1 MQPNLLEKRTKWC
14 VSVLEKRTNNIIKE
28 DGNILYAPIYM
39 TMFLHHHPAV
49 TPLIYHPELP
59 KAKRTSVMKTQDI
72 AKENKGEIVIY
83 QSEEGKAAID
93 VILQDETVWVTQE
106 QMVALF
112 GKAKSTISEHLK
124 HIFEEG
130 ELDQNSVVRFFRTTA
145 ADGKSYNTTY
155 YNLDVV
161 ISVGYRVHS
170 VQGTRFRQWAT
181 QRIHEYIIKGYTLD
195 DERLKGNG
203 GRYFRELLQRIRDI
217 RSSERNLYQQVTDI
231 YATAVDYDP
240 KAEITRQFF
249 ATVQNKM
256 HYAAHQHTA
265 AEVVYDRVDN
275 EKPMLGMT
283 NFKGNYIT
291 KDDVIIAKNYLTEIE
306 LQRLNLLVSQFF
318 DYAEL
323 QAMEQHPMTMQ
334 EWIDEL
340 DRVLSNNRRPLLE
353 GSGSISHQQAQEK
366 AEHEYAV
373 YRQREMNQLESDY
386 DRAIRQLSLFGSANG
401 LLGGEGDSK
410 GE

>member
-1 MQPNLLEKRTKWC
+1 
-14 VSVLEKRTNNIIKE
+14 
-28 DGNILYAPIYM
+28 
-39 TMFLHHHPAV
+39 
-49 TPLIYHPELP
+49 
-59 KAKRTSVMKTQDI
+59 MKTQDLT
-72 AKENKGEIVIY
+72 KDTKGEIVIY
-83 QSEEGKAAID
+83 QSEEGKVSVD
-93 VILQDETVWVTQE
+93 VLFQDETVWLPIE
-106 QMVALF
+106 QMSILF
-112 GKAKSTISEHLK
+112 GKSRSTINEHILNIYK
-124 HIFEEG
+124 EG
-130 ELDQNSVVRFFRTTA
+130 ELSEADTVRKIGISDFSTKPTNF
-145 ADGKSYNTTY
+145 

-291 KDDVIIAKNYLTEIE
+291 KDDVTIAKNYLTEIE

-366 AEHEYAV
+366 AEHEYTI

-386 DRAIRQLSLFGSANG
+386 DRAVRQLSLFGSANG
-401 LLGGEGDSK
+401 LLGDGDSHNDK
-410 GE
+410 

>member
-1 MQPNLLEKRTKWC
+1 
-14 VSVLEKRTNNIIKE
+14 
-28 DGNILYAPIYM
+28 
-39 TMFLHHHPAV
+39 
-49 TPLIYHPELP
+49 
-59 KAKRTSVMKTQDI
+59 MKTQDLT
-72 AKENKGEIVIY
+72 NDTRGEIVIY
-83 QSEEGKAAID
+83 QSEEGKVSID
-93 VILQDETVWVTQE
+93 VLFQDETVWLPIE
-106 QMVALF
+106 QMSILF
-112 GKAKSTISEHLK
+112 GKSRSTINEHILNIYK
-124 HIFEEG
+124 EG
-130 ELDQNSVVRFFRTTA
+130 ELSE
-145 ADGKSYNTTY
+145 ADTMRKIGISDFSTKPTNF

-265 AEVVYDRVDN
+265 AEVVYDRVDS

-291 KDDVIIAKNYLTEIE
+291 KDDVIIAKNYLNEKE
-306 LQRLNLLVSQFF
+306 LTVLNLLVSQFF

-353 GSGSISHQQAQEK
+353 GTGSISHQQAQEK
-366 AEHEYAV
+366 AEHEYTI

-386 DRAIRQLSLFGSANG
+386 DRAIRQLSLFSSTNS
-401 LLGGEGDSK
+401 LLGEDDSQSDK
-410 GE
+410 

>member
-1 MQPNLLEKRTKWC
+1 
-14 VSVLEKRTNNIIKE
+14 
-28 DGNILYAPIYM
+28 
-39 TMFLHHHPAV
+39 
-49 TPLIYHPELP
+49 
-59 KAKRTSVMKTQDI
+59 MKTQDLT
-72 AKENKGEIVIY
+72 KDTKGEIVIY
-83 QSEEGKAAID
+83 QSEEGRVSVD
-93 VILQDETVWVTQE
+93 VLFQDETVWLPIE
-106 QMVALF
+106 QMSILF
-112 GKAKSTISEHLK
+112 GKSRSTINEHILNIYK
-124 HIFEEG
+124 EG
-130 ELDQNSVVRFFRTTA
+130 ELSEADTVRKIGISDFSTKPTNF
-145 ADGKSYNTTY
+145 

-366 AEHEYAV
+366 AEHEYTI

-386 DRAIRQLSLFGSANG
+386 DRAIRQLSLFGSTNS
-401 LLGGEGDSK
+401 LLGEDDSQSDK
-410 GE
+410 

>member
-1 MQPNLLEKRTKWC
+1 
-14 VSVLEKRTNNIIKE
+14 
-28 DGNILYAPIYM
+28 
-39 TMFLHHHPAV
+39 
-49 TPLIYHPELP
+49 
-59 KAKRTSVMKTQDI
+59 MKTQDLT
-72 AKENKGEIVIY
+72 NDTRGEIVIY

-130 ELDQNSVVRFFRTTA
+130 ELDSNVVVRFFRTTTQHGA
-145 ADGKSYNTTY
+145 IEGKMQSHEVAF

-291 KDDVIIAKNYLTEIE
+291 KDDVTIAKNYLTEIE

-366 AEHEYAV
+366 AEHEYTI

-386 DRAIRQLSLFGSANG
+386 DRAIRQLSLFGSTNS
-401 LLGGEGDSK
+401 LLGEDDSQSDK
-410 GE
+410 

>member
-1 MQPNLLEKRTKWC
+1 
-14 VSVLEKRTNNIIKE
+14 
-28 DGNILYAPIYM
+28 
-39 TMFLHHHPAV
+39 
-49 TPLIYHPELP
+49 
-59 KAKRTSVMKTQDI
+59 MKTQNLTKDT
-72 AKENKGEIVIY
+72 KGEIVIY
-83 QSEEGKAAID
+83 QSEEGRVSVD
-93 VILQDETVWVTQE
+93 VLFQDETVWLPIE
-106 QMVALF
+106 QMSILF
-112 GKAKSTISEHLK
+112 GKSRSTINEHILNIYK
-124 HIFEEG
+124 EG
-130 ELDQNSVVRFFRTTA
+130 ELSEADTVRKIGISDFSTKPTNF
-145 ADGKSYNTTY
+145 

-291 KDDVIIAKNYLTEIE
+291 KDDVTIAKNYLTEIE

-366 AEHEYAV
+366 AVHEYTI

-386 DRAIRQLSLFGSANG
+386 DRAIRQLSLFGSTNS
-401 LLGGEGDSK
+401 LLGEEDSPK
-410 GE
+410 ED

>member
-1 MQPNLLEKRTKWC
+1 
-14 VSVLEKRTNNIIKE
+14 
-28 DGNILYAPIYM
+28 
-39 TMFLHHHPAV
+39 
-49 TPLIYHPELP
+49 
-59 KAKRTSVMKTQDI
+59 MKTQDLT
-72 AKENKGEIVIY
+72 NDTRGEIVIY
-83 QSEEGKAAID
+83 QSEEGRVSVD
-93 VILQDETVWVTQE
+93 VLFQDETVWLPIE
-106 QMVALF
+106 QMSILF
-112 GKAKSTISEHLK
+112 GKSRSTINEHILNIYK
-124 HIFEEG
+124 EG
-130 ELDQNSVVRFFRTTA
+130 ELSEADTVRKIGISDFSTKPTNF
-145 ADGKSYNTTY
+145 

-291 KDDVIIAKNYLTEIE
+291 KDDVTIAKNYLTEIE

-366 AEHEYAV
+366 AEHEYTI

-386 DRAIRQLSLFGSANG
+386 DRAIRQLSLFSGSTEQ
-401 LLGGEGDSK
+401 LSGETSID
-410 GE
+410 EE

>member
-1 MQPNLLEKRTKWC
+1 
-14 VSVLEKRTNNIIKE
+14 
-28 DGNILYAPIYM
+28 M
-39 TMFLHHHPAV
+39 T
-49 TPLIYHPELP
+49 
-59 KAKRTSVMKTQDI
+59 TQDI
-72 AKENKGEIVIY
+72 TKDTKGEIVIY
-83 QSEEGKAAID
+83 QSEEGKVSVD
-93 VILQDETVWVTQE
+93 VLFQDETVWLPIE
-106 QMVALF
+106 QMSILF
-112 GKAKSTISEHLK
+112 GKSRSTINEHILNIYKERELSEA
-124 HIFEEG
+124 
-130 ELDQNSVVRFFRTTA
+130 DTVRKIGISDFSTKPTNF
-145 ADGKSYNTTY
+145 

-291 KDDVIIAKNYLTEIE
+291 KDDVIIAKNYLTETE

-353 GSGSISHQQAQEK
+353 GSGSVSHQQAQEK

-386 DRAIRQLSLFGSANG
+386 DRAIRQLSLFGSTNG
-401 LLGGEGDSK
+401 LSGEG
-410 GE
+410 EPNEQ

>member
-1 MQPNLLEKRTKWC
+1 MN
-14 VSVLEKRTNNIIKE
+14 
-28 DGNILYAPIYM
+28 
-39 TMFLHHHPAV
+39 
-49 TPLIYHPELP
+49 
-59 KAKRTSVMKTQDI
+59 TQDLT
-72 AKENKGEIVIY
+72 KDTKGEIVIY
-83 QSEEGKAAID
+83 QSEEGRVSVD
-93 VILQDETVWVTQE
+93 VLFQDETVWLPIE
-106 QMVALF
+106 QMSILF
-112 GKAKSTISEHLK
+112 GKSRSTINEHILNIYK
-124 HIFEEG
+124 EG
-130 ELDQNSVVRFFRTTA
+130 ELSEADTVRKIGISDFSTKPTNF
-145 ADGKSYNTTY
+145 

-249 ATVQNKM
+249 TTVQNKM

-291 KDDVIIAKNYLTEIE
+291 KDDVTIAKNYLTEIE

-366 AEHEYAV
+366 AEHEYTI

-386 DRAIRQLSLFGSANG
+386 DRAIRQLSLFSGSTEQ
-401 LLGGEGDSK
+401 LSGETSID
-410 GE
+410 EE

>member
-1 MQPNLLEKRTKWC
+1 
-14 VSVLEKRTNNIIKE
+14 
-28 DGNILYAPIYM
+28 
-39 TMFLHHHPAV
+39 
-49 TPLIYHPELP
+49 
-59 KAKRTSVMKTQDI
+59 MKTPDLT
-72 AKENKGEIVIY
+72 NDTRGEIVIY
-83 QSEEGKAAID
+83 QSEEGKVSID
-93 VILQDETVWVTQE
+93 VLFQDETVWLPIE
-106 QMVALF
+106 QMSILF
-112 GKAKSTISEHLK
+112 GKSRSTINEHILNIYK
-124 HIFEEG
+124 EG
-130 ELDQNSVVRFFRTTA
+130 ELSE
-145 ADGKSYNTTY
+145 ADTMRKIGISDFSTKPTNF

-240 KAEITRQFF
+240 KAEMTRQFF

-291 KDDVIIAKNYLTEIE
+291 KDDVIIAKNYLNEKE
-306 LQRLNLLVSQFF
+306 LTVLNLLVSQFF

-340 DRVLSNNRRPLLE
+340 DRVLSNNRRPLLT
-353 GSGSISHQQAQEK
+353 GTGSISHQQAQEK
-366 AEHEYAV
+366 AEHEYTI

-386 DRAIRQLSLFGSANG
+386 DRAVRQLSLFGSTNG
-401 LLGGEGDSK
+401 LSCE
-410 GE
+410 

>member
-1 MQPNLLEKRTKWC
+1 MN
-14 VSVLEKRTNNIIKE
+14 
-28 DGNILYAPIYM
+28 
-39 TMFLHHHPAV
+39 
-49 TPLIYHPELP
+49 
-59 KAKRTSVMKTQDI
+59 TQDLT
-72 AKENKGEIVIY
+72 KDTKGEIVIY
-83 QSEEGKAAID
+83 QSEEGRVSVD
-93 VILQDETVWVTQE
+93 VLFQDETVWLPIE
-106 QMVALF
+106 QMSILF
-112 GKAKSTISEHLK
+112 GKSRSTINEHILNIYK
-124 HIFEEG
+124 EG
-130 ELDQNSVVRFFRTTA
+130 ELSEADTVRKIGISDFSTKPTNF
-145 ADGKSYNTTY
+145 

-291 KDDVIIAKNYLTEIE
+291 KDDVTIAKNYLTEIE

-366 AEHEYAV
+366 AEHEYTI

-386 DRAIRQLSLFGSANG
+386 DRAVRQLSLFSGSTEQ
-401 LLGGEGDSK
+401 LSGETSID
-410 GE
+410 EE

>member
-1 MQPNLLEKRTKWC
+1 
-14 VSVLEKRTNNIIKE
+14 
-28 DGNILYAPIYM
+28 
-39 TMFLHHHPAV
+39 
-49 TPLIYHPELP
+49 
-59 KAKRTSVMKTQDI
+59 MKTQDLT
-72 AKENKGEIVIY
+72 NDTRGEIVIY
-83 QSEEGKAAID
+83 QSEEGRVSVD
-93 VILQDETVWVTQE
+93 VLFQDETVWLPIE
-106 QMVALF
+106 QMSILF
-112 GKAKSTISEHLK
+112 GKSRSTINEHILNIYK
-124 HIFEEG
+124 EG
-130 ELDQNSVVRFFRTTA
+130 ELSEADTVRKIGISDFSTKPTNF
-145 ADGKSYNTTY
+145 

-291 KDDVIIAKNYLTEIE
+291 KDDVTIAKNYLTEIE

-366 AEHEYAV
+366 AEHEYTI

-386 DRAIRQLSLFGSANG
+386 DRAVRQLSLFSGSTEQ
-401 LLGGEGDSK
+401 LSGETSID
-410 GE
+410 EE

>member
-1 MQPNLLEKRTKWC
+1 
-14 VSVLEKRTNNIIKE
+14 
-28 DGNILYAPIYM
+28 
-39 TMFLHHHPAV
+39 
-49 TPLIYHPELP
+49 
-59 KAKRTSVMKTQDI
+59 MKTQDLT
-72 AKENKGEIVIY
+72 NDTRGEIVIY
-83 QSEEGKAAID
+83 QSEEGKVSID
-93 VILQDETVWVTQE
+93 VLFQDETVWLPIE
-106 QMVALF
+106 QMSILF
-112 GKAKSTISEHLK
+112 GKSRSTINEHILNIYK
-124 HIFEEG
+124 EG
-130 ELDQNSVVRFFRTTA
+130 ELSE
-145 ADGKSYNTTY
+145 ADTMRKIGISDFSTKPTNF

-231 YATAVDYDP
+231 YAPAVDYDP

-291 KDDVIIAKNYLTEIE
+291 KDDVTIAKNYLTEIE

-353 GSGSISHQQAQEK
+353 GSGYISHQQAQEK
-366 AEHEYAV
+366 AVHEYTI

-386 DRAIRQLSLFGSANG
+386 DRAIRQLSLFGAANG
-401 LLGGEGDSK
+401 LLGDGDSHNDK
-410 GE
+410 

>member
-1 MQPNLLEKRTKWC
+1 MENEKK
-14 VSVLEKRTNNIIKE
+14 TN
-28 DGNILYAPIYM
+28 
-39 TMFLHHHPAV
+39 
-49 TPLIYHPELP
+49 
-59 KAKRTSVMKTQDI
+59 S
-72 AKENKGEIVIY
+72 GEIVIY
-83 QSEEGKAAID
+83 QSEEGKAKVD
-93 VILQDETVWVTQE
+93 VLLQDETVWLPIE
-106 QMVALF
+106 QMCVLF
-112 GKAKSTISEHLK
+112 GKSRSTINEHIL
-124 HIFEEG
+124 HIYEEG
-130 ELDQNSVVRFFRTTA
+130 ELVETETMRKIGISDFSTKPTNF
-145 ADGKSYNTTY
+145 

-231 YATAVDYDP
+231 YATAIDYDP

-256 HYAAHQHTA
+256 HYAAHRHTA
-265 AEVVYDRVDN
+265 AEVVYNRVDN

-291 KDDVIIAKNYLTEIE
+291 KDDIVIAKNYLNEKE
-306 LQRLNLLVSQFF
+306 LTVLNLLVSQFF

-340 DRVLSNNRRPLLE
+340 DRVLSNNRRPILE
-353 GSGSISHQQAQEK
+353 GTGSISHQQAQEK
-366 AEHEYAV
+366 AEHEYTI
-373 YRQREMNQLESDY
+373 YRQREMRELESDY
-386 DRAIRQLSLFGSANG
+386 DRAVRQLSLFSDSTKR
-401 LLGGEGDSK
+401 LEGE
-410 GE
+410 

>member
-1 MQPNLLEKRTKWC
+1 
-14 VSVLEKRTNNIIKE
+14 
-28 DGNILYAPIYM
+28 
-39 TMFLHHHPAV
+39 
-49 TPLIYHPELP
+49 
-59 KAKRTSVMKTQDI
+59 MKTQDLT
-72 AKENKGEIVIY
+72 KDTKGEIVIY
-83 QSEEGKAAID
+83 QSEEGRVSVD
-93 VILQDETVWVTQE
+93 VLFQDETVWLPIE
-106 QMVALF
+106 QMSILF
-112 GKAKSTISEHLK
+112 GKSRSTINEHILNIYK
-124 HIFEEG
+124 EG
-130 ELDQNSVVRFFRTTA
+130 ELSEADTVRKIGISDFSTKPTNF
-145 ADGKSYNTTY
+145 

-291 KDDVIIAKNYLTEIE
+291 KDDVIIAKNYLSENE

-353 GSGSISHQQAQEK
+353 GGGSISHQQAQEK
-366 AEHEYAV
+366 AEHEYAI

-386 DRAIRQLSLFGSANG
+386 DRAIRQLSLFGSTNG
-401 LLGGEGDSK
+401 LLGEGDSHNDK
-410 GE
+410 

>member
-1 MQPNLLEKRTKWC
+1 
-14 VSVLEKRTNNIIKE
+14 
-28 DGNILYAPIYM
+28 
-39 TMFLHHHPAV
+39 
-49 TPLIYHPELP
+49 
-59 KAKRTSVMKTQDI
+59 MKTLDLT
-72 AKENKGEIVIY
+72 KDTKGEIVIY
-83 QSEEGKAAID
+83 QSEEGRVSVD
-93 VILQDETVWVTQE
+93 VLFQDETVWLPIE
-106 QMVALF
+106 QMSILF
-112 GKAKSTISEHLK
+112 GKSRSTINEHILNIYK
-124 HIFEEG
+124 EG
-130 ELDQNSVVRFFRTTA
+130 ELSEADTVRKIGISDFSTKPTNF
-145 ADGKSYNTTY
+145 

-231 YATAVDYDP
+231 YGTAVDYDP

-291 KDDVIIAKNYLTEIE
+291 KDDVTIAKNYLTEIE

-366 AEHEYAV
+366 AVHEYTI

-386 DRAIRQLSLFGSANG
+386 DRAIRQLSLFSGSTEQ
-401 LLGGEGDSK
+401 LSGETSID
-410 GE
+410 EE

>member
-1 MQPNLLEKRTKWC
+1 
-14 VSVLEKRTNNIIKE
+14 
-28 DGNILYAPIYM
+28 
-39 TMFLHHHPAV
+39 
-49 TPLIYHPELP
+49 
-59 KAKRTSVMKTQDI
+59 MKTLDLT
-72 AKENKGEIVIY
+72 KDTKGEIVIY
-83 QSEEGKAAID
+83 QSEEGRVSVD
-93 VILQDETVWVTQE
+93 VLFQDETVWLPIE
-106 QMVALF
+106 QMSILF
-112 GKAKSTISEHLK
+112 GKSRSTINEHILNIYK
-124 HIFEEG
+124 EG
-130 ELDQNSVVRFFRTTA
+130 ELSEADTVRKIGISDFSTKPTNF
-145 ADGKSYNTTY
+145 

-291 KDDVIIAKNYLTEIE
+291 KDDITIAKNYLTEIE

-353 GSGSISHQQAQEK
+353 GSGCHQQAQEK
-366 AEHEYAV
+366 AVHEYTI

-386 DRAIRQLSLFGSANG
+386 DRAIRQLSLFSGSTEQ
-401 LLGGEGDSK
+401 LSGETSID
-410 GE
+410 EE

>member
-1 MQPNLLEKRTKWC
+1 MADNNTPN
-14 VSVLEKRTNNIIKE
+14 
-28 DGNILYAPIYM
+28 
-39 TMFLHHHPAV
+39 
-49 TPLIYHPELP
+49 
-59 KAKRTSVMKTQDI
+59 TQT
-72 AKENKGEIVIY
+72 GEIIIY
-83 QSEEGKAAID
+83 QSEEGKASVD
-93 VILQDETVWVTQE
+93 VVLADETVWITQD
-106 QMVALF
+106 QMTILF
-112 GKAKSTISEHLK
+112 GKAKSTISEHIK

-130 ELDQNSVVRFFRTTA
+130 ELDQNVVVRNFRTTTQHGA
-145 ADGKSYNTTY
+145 IEGKTQTHDVTF

-231 YATAVDYDP
+231 YATAIDYDP
-240 KAEITRQFF
+240 KAEITHQFF

-256 HYAAHQHTA
+256 HYAAHRHTA

-291 KDDVIIAKNYLTEIE
+291 KDDVVIAKNYLTEVE

-323 QAMEQHPMTMQ
+323 QAMEAHPMTMQ
-334 EWIDEL
+334 EWVNEL
-340 DRVLSNNRRPLLE
+340 DRVLQNNRRPVLTGN
-353 GSGSISHQQAQEK
+353 GSVSHQQALEK
-366 AEHEYAV
+366 AEHEYTV
-373 YRQREMNQLESDY
+373 YRQREMKQLESDY
-386 DRAIRQLSLFGSANG
+386 DRAIRQLSLFNQTNG
-401 LLGGEGDSK
+401 TEEKKDS
-410 GE
+410 

>member
-1 MQPNLLEKRTKWC
+1 MNTEDLTKD
-14 VSVLEKRTNNIIKE
+14 T
-28 DGNILYAPIYM
+28 
-39 TMFLHHHPAV
+39 
-49 TPLIYHPELP
+49 
-59 KAKRTSVMKTQDI
+59 
-72 AKENKGEIVIY
+72 KGEIVIY
-83 QSEEGKAAID
+83 QSEEGRVSVD
-93 VILQDETVWVTQE
+93 VLFQDETVWLPIE
-106 QMVALF
+106 QMSILF
-112 GKAKSTISEHLK
+112 GKSRSTINEHILNIYK
-124 HIFEEG
+124 EG
-130 ELDQNSVVRFFRTTA
+130 ELSEADTVRKIGISDFSTKPTNF
-145 ADGKSYNTTY
+145 

-291 KDDVIIAKNYLTEIE
+291 KDDVTIAKNYLTEIE

-366 AEHEYAV
+366 AEHEYTI

-386 DRAIRQLSLFGSANG
+386 DRAIRQLSLFGSTNS
-401 LLGGEGDSK
+401 LLGEDDSQSDK
-410 GE
+410 

>member
-1 MQPNLLEKRTKWC
+1 MKKDQEIQQQP
-14 VSVLEKRTNNIIKE
+14 
-28 DGNILYAPIYM
+28 
-39 TMFLHHHPAV
+39 
-49 TPLIYHPELP
+49 
-59 KAKRTSVMKTQDI
+59 
-72 AKENKGEIVIY
+72 GEIVIY

-93 VILQDETVWVTQE
+93 VILANETVWVTQD
-106 QMVALF
+106 QMTLLF
-112 GKAKSTISEHLK
+112 NRDKSTISRHIK
-124 HIFEEG
+124 NIFEDG
-130 ELDQNSVVRFFRTTA
+130 ELDENSVVAFFATTA
-145 ADGKSYNTTY
+145 SDGKTYNVAY

-231 YATAVDYDP
+231 YATAIDYDP

-291 KDDVIIAKNYLTEIE
+291 KDDIVIAKNYLNEKE
-306 LQRLNLLVSQFF
+306 LTVLNLLVSQFF

-340 DRVLSNNRRPLLE
+340 DRVLTNNRRPILE
-353 GSGSISHQQAQEK
+353 GTGSVSHQQAHEK
-366 AEHEYAV
+366 AEHEYTI
-373 YRQREMNQLESDY
+373 YRQREMRELESDY
-386 DRAIRQLSLFGSANG
+386 DRAVRQLSLFSGSTEQ
-401 LLGGEGDSK
+401 LEGELPK
-410 GE
+410 ENE

>member
-1 MQPNLLEKRTKWC
+1 
-14 VSVLEKRTNNIIKE
+14 
-28 DGNILYAPIYM
+28 
-39 TMFLHHHPAV
+39 
-49 TPLIYHPELP
+49 
-59 KAKRTSVMKTQDI
+59 MKKDQEIQQQT
-72 AKENKGEIVIY
+72 GEIVIY

-93 VILQDETVWVTQE
+93 VILANETVWVTQD
-106 QMVALF
+106 QMTLLF
-112 GKAKSTISEHLK
+112 NRDKSTISRHIK
-124 HIFEEG
+124 NIFEDG
-130 ELDQNSVVRFFRTTA
+130 ELDENSVVAFFATTA
-145 ADGKSYNTTY
+145 SDGKTYNVAY

-231 YATAVDYDP
+231 YATAIDYDP

-291 KDDVIIAKNYLTEIE
+291 KDDIVIAKNYLNEKE
-306 LQRLNLLVSQFF
+306 LTVLNLLVSQFF

-323 QAMEQHPMTMQ
+323 QAERRIPMTM
-334 EWIDEL
+334 IDWATKLDGLLSLNEMEILTHKGKISKEL
-340 DRVLSNNRRPLLE
+340 AE
-353 GSGSISHQQAQEK
+353 KKAK
-366 AEHEYAV
+366 AEYHKYDEKR
-373 YRQREMNQLESDY
+373 RQQEIIDSDIEFAKEIEEIKRITKK
-386 DRAIRQLSLFGSANG
+386 DK
-401 LLGGEGDSK
+401 E
-410 GE
+410 

>member
-1 MQPNLLEKRTKWC
+1 
-14 VSVLEKRTNNIIKE
+14 
-28 DGNILYAPIYM
+28 
-39 TMFLHHHPAV
+39 
-49 TPLIYHPELP
+49 
-59 KAKRTSVMKTQDI
+59 MKTQDLT
-72 AKENKGEIVIY
+72 NDTRGEIVIY
-83 QSEEGKAAID
+83 QSEEGKVSVD
-93 VILQDETVWVTQE
+93 VLFQDETVWLPIE
-106 QMVALF
+106 QMSILF
-112 GKAKSTISEHLK
+112 GKSRSTINEHILNIYK
-124 HIFEEG
+124 EG
-130 ELDQNSVVRFFRTTA
+130 ELSE
-145 ADGKSYNTTY
+145 ADTIRKIGISDFSTKPTNF

-291 KDDVIIAKNYLTEIE
+291 KDDVTIAKNYLTEIE

-366 AEHEYAV
+366 AEHEYTI

-386 DRAIRQLSLFGSANG
+386 DRAIRQLSLFSGSTEQ
-401 LLGGEGDSK
+401 LSGETSID
-410 GE
+410 EE

>member
-1 MQPNLLEKRTKWC
+1 
-14 VSVLEKRTNNIIKE
+14 
-28 DGNILYAPIYM
+28 
-39 TMFLHHHPAV
+39 
-49 TPLIYHPELP
+49 
-59 KAKRTSVMKTQDI
+59 MKTQDLT
-72 AKENKGEIVIY
+72 NDTRGEIVIY

-130 ELDQNSVVRFFRTTA
+130 ELDSNVVVRFFRTTTQHGA
-145 ADGKSYNTTY
+145 IEGKMQSHEVAF

-291 KDDVIIAKNYLTEIE
+291 KDDVTIAKNYLTEIE

-366 AEHEYAV
+366 AVHEYTI

-386 DRAIRQLSLFGSANG
+386 DRAIRQLSLFGSTNG
-401 LLGGEGDSK
+401 LSCE
-410 GE
+410 

>member
-1 MQPNLLEKRTKWC
+1 
-14 VSVLEKRTNNIIKE
+14 
-28 DGNILYAPIYM
+28 
-39 TMFLHHHPAV
+39 
-49 TPLIYHPELP
+49 
-59 KAKRTSVMKTQDI
+59 MKTQDLT
-72 AKENKGEIVIY
+72 KDTKGEIVIY
-83 QSEEGKAAID
+83 QSEEGRVSVD
-93 VILQDETVWVTQE
+93 VLFQDETVWLPIE
-106 QMVALF
+106 QMSILF
-112 GKAKSTISEHLK
+112 GKSRSTINEHILNIYK
-124 HIFEEG
+124 EG
-130 ELDQNSVVRFFRTTA
+130 ELSESDTVRKIGISDFSTKPTNF
-145 ADGKSYNTTY
+145 

-291 KDDVIIAKNYLTEIE
+291 KDDVTIAKNYLTEIE

-340 DRVLSNNRRPLLE
+340 D
-353 GSGSISHQQAQEK
+353 GC
-366 AEHEYAV
+366 
-373 YRQREMNQLESDY
+373 
-386 DRAIRQLSLFGSANG
+386 
-401 LLGGEGDSK
+401 
-410 GE
+410 

>member
-1 MQPNLLEKRTKWC
+1 MN
-14 VSVLEKRTNNIIKE
+14 
-28 DGNILYAPIYM
+28 
-39 TMFLHHHPAV
+39 
-49 TPLIYHPELP
+49 
-59 KAKRTSVMKTQDI
+59 TQDLT
-72 AKENKGEIVIY
+72 KDTKGEIVIY
-83 QSEEGKAAID
+83 QSEEGRVSVD
-93 VILQDETVWVTQE
+93 VLFQDETVWLPIE
-106 QMVALF
+106 QMSILF
-112 GKAKSTISEHLK
+112 GKSRSTINEHILNIYK
-124 HIFEEG
+124 EG
-130 ELDQNSVVRFFRTTA
+130 ELSEADTVRKIGISDFSTKPTNF
-145 ADGKSYNTTY
+145 

-256 HYAAHQHTA
+256 HYATHQHTA

-291 KDDVIIAKNYLTEIE
+291 KDDVTIAKNYLTEIE

-353 GSGSISHQQAQEK
+353 GGGSISHQQAQEK
-366 AEHEYAV
+366 AEHEYTI

-386 DRAIRQLSLFGSANG
+386 DRAIRQLSLFSGSTEQ
-401 LLGGEGDSK
+401 LSGETSID
-410 GE
+410 EE

>member
-1 MQPNLLEKRTKWC
+1 MN
-14 VSVLEKRTNNIIKE
+14 
-28 DGNILYAPIYM
+28 
-39 TMFLHHHPAV
+39 
-49 TPLIYHPELP
+49 
-59 KAKRTSVMKTQDI
+59 TQDLT
-72 AKENKGEIVIY
+72 KDTKGEIVIY
-83 QSEEGKAAID
+83 QSEEGRVSVD
-93 VILQDETVWVTQE
+93 VLFQDETVWLPIE
-106 QMVALF
+106 QMSILF
-112 GKAKSTISEHLK
+112 GKSRSTINEHILNIYKEDELSE
-124 HIFEEG
+124 
-130 ELDQNSVVRFFRTTA
+130 
-145 ADGKSYNTTY
+145 ADTMRKIGISDFSTKPTNF

-291 KDDVIIAKNYLTEIE
+291 KDDVTIAKNYLTEIE

-366 AEHEYAV
+366 AEHEYTI

-401 LLGGEGDSK
+401 LSGETSID
-410 GE
+410 EE